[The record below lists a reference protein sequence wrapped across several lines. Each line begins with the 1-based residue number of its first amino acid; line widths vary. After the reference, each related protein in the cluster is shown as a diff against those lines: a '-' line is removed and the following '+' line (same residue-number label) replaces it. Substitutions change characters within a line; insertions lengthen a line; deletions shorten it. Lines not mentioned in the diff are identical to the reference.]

1 MGAKED
7 IMNTKQA
14 LGLVGVIA
22 LGTIGTAA
30 SFGAYG
36 WSRDKRHSLMRSSL
50 TAGAAALV
58 AGVVT
63 GIASMYVVGQTG
75 ISNTSGLGLIDV
87 QKKSLGLLNVQSS
100 RRNMGLINVQ
110 RGLGRW

>member
-1 MGAKED
+1 
-7 IMNTKQA
+7 
-14 LGLVGVIA
+14 
-22 LGTIGTAA
+22 
-30 SFGAYG
+30 
-36 WSRDKRHSLMRSSL
+36 
-50 TAGAAALV
+50 
-58 AGVVT
+58 
-63 GIASMYVVGQTG
+63 MYVVGQTG